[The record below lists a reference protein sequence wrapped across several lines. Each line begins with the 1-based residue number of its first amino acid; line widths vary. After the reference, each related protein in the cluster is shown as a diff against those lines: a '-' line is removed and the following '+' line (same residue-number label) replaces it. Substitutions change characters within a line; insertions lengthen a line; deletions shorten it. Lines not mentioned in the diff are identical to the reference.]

1 MKELIPYIPL
11 VSTVVSFTFTF
22 ILFKHWYSRKSFY
35 ILWWM
40 IGVLTYGLGTLT
52 ESINTLG
59 GWTEVNFKAWYI
71 LGALLGGA
79 PLAQGTVYLLT
90 GNKVGHILTS
100 ILVSVIVVA
109 SVCVIMS
116 PINYDMVGERLTGK
130 VLEWTWVRRFSPF
143 INIYAVI
150 FLVGGAIYSAIKYS
164 QEKGGYSRMMG
175 NIWIAAGAILPGIGG
190 TFTRFGHVEVLYV
203 TELLGLICI
212 LVGYYTIK
220 NDTSGSIHK
229 TQATAKA

>member
-11 VSTVVSFTFTF
+11 ISTVVSFTFTF
-22 ILFKHWYSRKSFY
+22 ILFQHWNRKKNFY

-40 IGVLTYGLGTLT
+40 LGVLTYGLGTLT
-52 ESINTLG
+52 ESINTLY
-59 GWTEVNFKAWYI
+59 GWNEVNFKAWYI

-79 PLAQGTVYLLT
+79 PLAQGTVYLLM
-90 GNKVGHILTS
+90 GNKVGHVLTT
-100 ILVSVIVVA
+100 ILVTTVIVA
-109 SVCVIMS
+109 GTFVILS
-116 PINYDMVGERLTGK
+116 PINYDLVAPRLTGK

-150 FLVGGAIYSAIKYS
+150 FLVGGAFYSAYKYS
-164 QEKGGYSRMMG
+164 QEKNGASRMFG
-175 NIWIAAGAILPGIGG
+175 NIWIAVGAILPGIGG

-212 LVGYYTIK
+212 LIGYYTIK
-220 NDTSGSIHK
+220 NDTSGSVHK
-229 TQATAKA
+229 TQAQVKA